1 MRSVKRWRRRAGVLR
16 RAMAPDPRYRWLQV
30 AGIATLLLAVLMLVL
45 AVQRTEEERRKR
57 DDIGARAAEIMNQ
70 IEAEAARIEREAAKE

>member
-1 MRSVKRWRRRAGVLR
+1 
-16 RAMAPDPRYRWLQV
+16 MAPPSDHRWLQV
-30 AGIATLLLAVLMLVL
+30 AGIVTLLLAVLVAVL
-45 AVQRTEEERRKR
+45 AVQRHEEDRRKR

>member
-1 MRSVKRWRRRAGVLR
+1 
-16 RAMAPDPRYRWLQV
+16 MASDPQYRWLQI
-30 AGIATLLLAVLMLVL
+30 AGVVMLLLAVLMVVL
-45 AVQRTEEERRKR
+45 AVQRHEEDHRKR